1 MSEADPV
8 QPSPGSDD
16 EASTAVEE
24 QGMLDNEADQGA
36 SAEIDRSLAMPLRR
50 VTTRDLDKISVD
62 SSPRKSNRRSLFDD
76 DEDGDIFKER
86 AAKPGEIDLLS
97 GPSKPRASAG
107 KRASKGKKKKK
118 SLFDDLADGDDGEDF
133 FNIKKKSGKKK
144 SIDLFGDEAPSD
156 RKQRKKSSKN
166 VQDMLT
172 ELMTGSAPGE
182 EKREEEKSPEVDTM
196 AKYEE
201 MRKMFEFRDR
211 RIWFSG
217 PSELKSEIMRRF
229 DRFEKLVDS
238 LDFSETGNSDLSSP
252 IPGIVLKESIQRLV
266 SDLHDK
272 DQILKE
278 KDLLIDALQES
289 VDSTFERDEI
299 IKQQERKQAEI
310 DEERKLTDAEESVCD
325 ELQRQIDELESE
337 LNGIRSALDQREREV
352 REEHEQE
359 QYKVAMLHYEEHEPL
374 EQRIKAAK
382 NEQVKH
388 QIELSTLL
396 ADNSEKK
403 GRIDVA
409 AFEEVQR
416 LKGEIPDML
425 RSAVERMR
433 DGLGTLLDN
442 AFNPL
447 KEYPGDKIHTAM
459 RNALQTVGKKV
470 LASS

>member
-1 MSEADPV
+1 MSETVPL
-8 QPSPGSDD
+8 QGSPGSDD
-16 EASTAVEE
+16 EASVAVEE
-24 QGMLDNEADQGA
+24 QEMLEDEADKGA
-36 SAEIDRSLAMPLRR
+36 SEEIERSMAPMRR
-50 VTTRDLDKISVD
+50 IATGDLSKMQVD
-62 SSPRKSNRRSLFDD
+62 ASPRQKNRQTLFSD
-76 DEDGDIFKER
+76 DEEGDIFAER

-97 GPSKPRASAG
+97 GPSKPRASTG
-107 KRASKGKKKKK
+107 KRASKAKKKKK